1 VALTVLD
8 AGVVIALLDAN
19 DAHHLS
25 AKESLRECWERHDD
39 LVVPASAYAEM
50 LVDPYRHGEDAVAT
64 VDSLLDSLP
73 ARIEP
78 ISRSIAAQAARL
90 RAEHNALR
98 LPDALVIATA
108 IAENADLPLAQAG
121 PARRRD
127 LRRSAAIEVLL
138 PSPGSAAARLEAL
151 VRGTDRHQRPAA
163 EPKVIGDDVA
173 KRAGEAA
180 QSGPIAA
187 VARAAAIGAGLHV
200 GVDDERALAE
210 LGHARRDAREV
221 ARPLTAAARLEADV
235 GALDTASPQG
245 TLPGTTRTGR

>member
-1 VALTVLD
+1 MALTVLD

-50 LVDPYRHGEDAVAT
+50 LVDPYRHGEGAVAT

-73 ARIEP
+73 ARVEP

-108 IAENADLPLAQAG
+108 IAENADLLLTTD
-121 PARRRD
+121 RRWPKLD
-127 LRRSAAIEVLL
+127 LRVA
-138 PSPGSAAARLEAL
+138 
-151 VRGTDRHQRPAA
+151 
-163 EPKVIGDDVA
+163 VI
-173 KRAGEAA
+173 
-180 QSGPIAA
+180 
-187 VARAAAIGAGLHV
+187 
-200 GVDDERALAE
+200 
-210 LGHARRDAREV
+210 
-221 ARPLTAAARLEADV
+221 
-235 GALDTASPQG
+235 
-245 TLPGTTRTGR
+245 

>member
-25 AKESLRECWERHDD
+25 AKESLRECRKRHDD

-50 LVDPYRHGEDAVAT
+50 LVDPFRHGEGAVAT

-73 ARIEP
+73 ARVEP

-108 IAENADLPLAQAG
+108 IAENADLLLTTD
-121 PARRRD
+121 RRWPKLD
-127 LRRSAAIEVLL
+127 LRVA
-138 PSPGSAAARLEAL
+138 
-151 VRGTDRHQRPAA
+151 
-163 EPKVIGDDVA
+163 VI
-173 KRAGEAA
+173 
-180 QSGPIAA
+180 
-187 VARAAAIGAGLHV
+187 
-200 GVDDERALAE
+200 
-210 LGHARRDAREV
+210 
-221 ARPLTAAARLEADV
+221 
-235 GALDTASPQG
+235 
-245 TLPGTTRTGR
+245 